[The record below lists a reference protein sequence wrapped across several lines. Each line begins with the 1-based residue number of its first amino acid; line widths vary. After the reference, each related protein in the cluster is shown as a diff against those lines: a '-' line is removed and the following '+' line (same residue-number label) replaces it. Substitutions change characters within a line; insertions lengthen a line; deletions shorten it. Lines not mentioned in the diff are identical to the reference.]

1 MKFFVFLRSKLLY
14 LLMSAACMGFTW
26 ALLSVL
32 RQSAAT
38 IVSILILEALAVLLP
53 VAVEYARK
61 RSYYSRLL
69 RSLDALDR
77 KVLLC
82 EVLDEP
88 DFLEGRILYQTLMVC
103 NKSMN
108 DEIAFYRRQEEE
120 YREYIEALDAR
131 GKNAACRGQ
140 AHVGKRP
147 WSCSGERIRRS
158 PQD

>member
-1 MKFFVFLRSKLLY
+1 
-14 LLMSAACMGFTW
+14 MGFTW

-88 DFLEGRILYQTLMVC
+88 DFLEGPKISAGLKTIWSRPSFT
-103 NKSMN
+103 
-108 DEIAFYRRQEEE
+108 
-120 YREYIEALDAR
+120 R
-131 GKNAACRGQ
+131 GATA
-140 AHVGKRP
+140 
-147 WSCSGERIRRS
+147 
-158 PQD
+158 